1 VTNRNII
8 ILGVLGIVL
17 LIIAYYFLLLNPLL
31 QRLDEQ
37 AQARESKQAQLE
49 QVQQQVNEL
58 EEVRRQSPDIERQLL
73 ELSKRI
79 PAQPQIPT
87 FVVQVQEIADASG
100 VTQLSVDPEPS
111 TSPEGGGDYRVV
123 PVTMRFNGTYDEMQD
138 FLLRTRNLARLVTV
152 TNVDYSRAGN
162 ETTTSNPS
170 VESLLDVEIQA
181 DVYYQPTDAT
191 SGEVPPTVVPE
202 TTTPEQPEETTS
214 GG

>member
-1 VTNRNII
+1 MTNRNLI
-8 ILGVLGIVL
+8 ILGALAIVL
-17 LIIAYYFLLLNPLL
+17 VIIAYFFLLLNPLL

-37 AQARESKQAQLE
+37 AQARESKQGQLE

-87 FVVQVQEIADASG
+87 FVVQVQEIAGSSG
-100 VTQLSVDPEPS
+100 VTQLSVDPETS
-111 TSPEGGGDYRVV
+111 TAPEGGGDYRVV

-162 ETTTSNPS
+162 ETTTSNLS
-170 VESLLDVEIQA
+170 VETLLDVEIQA